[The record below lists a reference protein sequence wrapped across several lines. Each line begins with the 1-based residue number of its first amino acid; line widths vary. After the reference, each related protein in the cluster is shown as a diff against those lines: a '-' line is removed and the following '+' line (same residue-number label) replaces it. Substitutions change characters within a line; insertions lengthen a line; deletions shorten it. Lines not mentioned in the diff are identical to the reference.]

1 MTVAIV
7 EQSAIMFKS
16 SIFFFHK
23 FFTSVTRYF
32 LVYLFAQGVNTHAY
46 IKLYALFN
54 RVRLKKKT
62 HTSHFSRQLLCL
74 RTTAATT
81 ATTIMFFSLAFL
93 MVAGL
98 ATIMHGD
105 CVTEIV
111 GSCQDLEATLTI
123 KYLLFSF
130 TSLYSLVGVTR
141 GCKGQSSTY
150 FISIIFV
157 DGRIGKSVAVSL
169 RL

>member
-1 MTVAIV
+1 M

-74 RTTAATT
+74 RTTTT
-81 ATTIMFFSLAFL
+81 TTTTTTIMFFSLAFL

-150 FISIIFV
+150 FISIILV

>member
-1 MTVAIV
+1 
-7 EQSAIMFKS
+7 
-16 SIFFFHK
+16 
-23 FFTSVTRYF
+23 
-32 LVYLFAQGVNTHAY
+32 
-46 IKLYALFN
+46 
-54 RVRLKKKT
+54 
-62 HTSHFSRQLLCL
+62 
-74 RTTAATT
+74 
-81 ATTIMFFSLAFL
+81 MFFSLAFL

-157 DGRIGKSVAVSL
+157 DGFRWTHWEERRSFSATMSTRLCASGSEEKAWSWTTRSRANASGRKTRLFVLRRHRHRRMSVGVKEPVCHVIMS
-169 RL
+169 R